1 MRVLAPDPAY
11 QTSKRTHLEGVART
25 VPADRHHG
33 QDPRGLIIWRGWRA
47 RSRRIII
54 MDKIPVGLI
63 ISYSV
68 LGSCTALVH
77 SARRPMGSY
86 AGQLQYFSC

>member
-33 QDPRGLIIWRGWRA
+33 QDPRGLII
-47 RSRRIII
+47 
-54 MDKIPVGLI
+54 
-63 ISYSV
+63 SYSV

-86 AGQLQYFSC
+86 A